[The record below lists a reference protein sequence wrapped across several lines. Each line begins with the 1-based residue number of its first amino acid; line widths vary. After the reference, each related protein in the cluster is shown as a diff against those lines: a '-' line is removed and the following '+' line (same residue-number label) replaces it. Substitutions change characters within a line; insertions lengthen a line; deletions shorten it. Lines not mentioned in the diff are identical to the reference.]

1 MRRHVPA
8 APVLLAALLIGA
20 HTLGSPDPAPAGQ
33 ADPRPR
39 KSLGAGIR
47 YSTYGPKYDPG
58 PEYWARV
65 GREMASHFPGAHPE
79 AIWIVGRLHGSGV
92 RLSFPV
98 PAGDPLI
105 EGADKDENEAALSL
119 FDKQGFRV
127 WLQVEPGFAPVEKQI
142 HLMLRQYAHH
152 RSVQGVGVDVEWNK
166 STNPDGGE
174 PVSDTEARAWLKAAR
189 SYNPDYRL
197 FLKHFRPDVM
207 PPTLRDGLVFIDDSQ
222 IFPSFDAMIEEFA
235 KWGRTF
241 APAPVSFQFGYRS
254 DRPWWSRLK
263 DPPAEIGRRILDKV
277 PNAEALIWVDFTV
290 LDVFPPE
297 KASTSGERIIG
308 VKIYEHKGDMR
319 KLFASF
325 AELGINTVF
334 ASEALCGNADFR
346 RQASERKMRVF
357 VIEPVFF
364 DAAALKAD
372 PGLSAIT
379 SKGER
384 AKEDWVEFVCPTRE
398 EFRRRKV
405 TALRDR
411 VVRLQPDGVSLD
423 FIRYFVYWEMVHPD
437 RKPET
442 LPDTCYCPHCL
453 ARFSADTGITLPPD
467 IKTAPR
473 AADWISRNHQER
485 WIRWKADVI
494 TSMVRDLAAAAR
506 QAKPGILVNLHAV
519 PWRTNDFGGAI
530 RRVAGQDF
538 EALSRLA
545 DFISPMCYTLM
556 LHRDASWI
564 RSVVQD
570 IGGVSSCPVLPSIQV
585 RPEYPGDDAMSTAD
599 FEEAVKAALATPSR
613 GVVFWSWAHLA
624 QERDKMAALKKLAA
638 RSAPDT
644 SQAALSRALSFLHTD
659 RSSPEPG
666 GGGFVPISSR

>member
-1 MRRHVPA
+1 MERYA
-8 APVLLAALLIGA
+8 AILLSVLLIGA
-20 HTLGSPDPAPAGQ
+20 WVHRSSATGPAGQ
-33 ADPRPR
+33 ADLHPR
-39 KSLGAGIR
+39 KSLGAGFR

-58 PEYWARV
+58 PAYWARV
-65 GREMASHFPGAHPE
+65 GTEMAARFPGAHPE
-79 AIWIVGRLHGSGV
+79 AIWIVGRLHGRGV

-105 EGADKDENEAALSL
+105 EGAENDENEAALSL
-119 FDKQGFRV
+119 FDEKGFRV
-127 WLQVEPGFAPVEKQI
+127 WLQVEPGFAPVERQI
-142 HLMLRQYAHH
+142 HLVLKQYAHH
-152 RSVQGVGVDVEWNK
+152 RSVQGVGVDVEWNR

-174 PVSDTEARAWLKAAR
+174 PVSDGEARAWLEAAR
-189 SYNPDYRL
+189 SYNPNYRL
-197 FLKHFRPDVM
+197 FLKHFKTDVM

-241 APAPVSFQFGYRS
+241 APAPVSFQFGYPS

-263 DPPAEIGRRILDKV
+263 DPPAEIGRRILAAV
-277 PNAEALIWVDFTV
+277 PNTEALIWVDFTV
-290 LDVFPPE
+290 LEVFPPDR
-297 KASTSGERIIG
+297 ASTAAERIVGIK
-308 VKIYEHKGDMR
+308 VYEHKGDMR
-319 KLFASF
+319 KLVDRF

-334 ASEALCGNADFR
+334 ANEALCGNADFR
-346 RQASERKMRVF
+346 RQARERKMRVF
-357 VIEPVFF
+357 VIEPTFF
-364 DAAALKAD
+364 DPEALKAD
-372 PGLSAIT
+372 PDLYAIT

-405 TALRDR
+405 TALRDA
-411 VVRLQPDGVSLD
+411 VMRLQPDGVSLD
-423 FIRYFVYWEMVHPD
+423 FIRYFVYWEMVGPD

-467 IKTAPR
+467 IKTAPQ
-473 AADWISRNHQER
+473 AADWISRNQQER
-485 WIRWKADVI
+485 WIRWKAGVI
-494 TSMVRDLAAAAR
+494 TSMVQNLEAAAR

-538 EALSRLA
+538 RALSQLA
-545 DFISPMCYTLM
+545 DFVSPMCYTLM

-570 IGGVSSCPVLPSIQV
+570 IGAVSSCPVLPSIQV

-599 FEEAVKAALATPSR
+599 FEEALKAALATPSR
-613 GVVFWSWAHLA
+613 GVIFWSWDHLA
-624 QERDKMAALKKLAA
+624 KEPDKMAVLKKLASRG
-638 RSAPDT
+638 RSP
-644 SQAALSRALSFLHTD
+644 S
-659 RSSPEPG
+659 
-666 GGGFVPISSR
+666 